1 MYCKVW
7 RPNTSLLK
15 ISGAI
20 ALHNNKRDL
29 KTSGVTAQDNK
40 HQLSK
45 SIFHLNC
52 QLYAAKYMAKPFCLY
67 SQLRTCSFHSLKYIE
82 IHWNNKGE
90 FSALMTQVVNL
101 KLIKLNL
108 MLLIRN
114 RCLPS
119 NSNVFGFSRK
129 EAWKGLGNTKKGAG
143 NVHHSSYMASTPIRS
158 TTTTHRWGCL
168 HPLEKMQE
176 EE

>member
-1 MYCKVW
+1 
-7 RPNTSLLK
+7 
-15 ISGAI
+15 
-20 ALHNNKRDL
+20 
-29 KTSGVTAQDNK
+29 
-40 HQLSK
+40 
-45 SIFHLNC
+45 
-52 QLYAAKYMAKPFCLY
+52 MAKPFCFY

-129 EAWKGLGNTKKGAG
+129 EAWKGLGNTKKGAS

-176 EE
+176 EECAHGVWNDNHFIPMVCLYHGLNCALYPAQRCIPYLIIITLHNMSQTNLVFVRVY

>member
-1 MYCKVW
+1 MTINISLARVSFILIANCMQQSTWLNPFVSTLNWEHVLFTVW
-7 RPNTSLLK
+7 NT
-15 ISGAI
+15 
-20 ALHNNKRDL
+20 
-29 KTSGVTAQDNK
+29 
-40 HQLSK
+40 
-45 SIFHLNC
+45 
-52 QLYAAKYMAKPFCLY
+52 
-67 SQLRTCSFHSLKYIE
+67 LKYIG
-82 IHWNNKGE
+82 KGE

-108 MLLIRN
+108 MLLIQN

-129 EAWKGLGNTKKGAG
+129 EAWKGLGNTKKGAS

-176 EE
+176 EEWAHGVWNDNHFIPMVCLYHGLNCAL